1 MAKDAIL
8 NIIFGANTKEL
19 DKALDGATKRLRDT
33 AGKMNDLGKSL
44 SIGLT
49 APIAAFGA
57 IATKNAVDSAKAI
70 AQVEAAVQ
78 STGGAAG
85 RSVAQLE
92 EMAAGLQRISLYDD
106 DQILKEVTA
115 NLLTFTKVTG
125 TQFDKAQVAIL
136 NLSTRLGTDLTS
148 ASVQVGKALNDPIK
162 GVTALGRAG
171 VQFTAQQKEQIAAL
185 VESGDVAGAQTI
197 ILQELETQF
206 GGAAEAAANV
216 DPYTQLA
223 NEVGNLSEDFG
234 AIINDALKPFVGFVR
249 QVVDSIK
256 GWSDETKTTVLV
268 IGGLLAVLGPTLIA
282 VAGLINAY
290 TTIKGAL
297 LAAKTAQ
304 LGLNLSV
311 LANPYVAA
319 AAAVAVLVG
328 AMVLYKSETD
338 KARQAKEDFDN
349 VVAGKSGRSAM
360 DEAAK
365 ELTRLN
371 GELRDA
377 RVKYDNLRRAA
388 DAQGAVVTD
397 RTISQLAET
406 SKLVKELER
415 QQLAAQK
422 VYQTASKQ
430 EQQRIRDTKTLQD
443 NTTSQRDNTTATQGQ
458 IDTLDLLATAAK
470 TYDDILQN
478 RLEDIDAE
486 YKITGDLNTRIEQ
499 TADAYRDA
507 AIAAQRLGDVER
519 AKELKALMQ
528 GQGAVAPLT
537 PVAPG
542 QIANPAL
549 QGRGLVVNPADAART
564 AEAAAYAEQLAAI
577 DEIVVNLGQ
586 NMEAVGAQFGESLG
600 MLITGAEG
608 AEEALKATARAA
620 IDAAFN
626 AATALAIQAAGQTA
640 VGSGPAAAII
650 LPALITAGMG
660 LIKSV
665 FTNLVGLATGGLT
678 TGPML
683 AMIGDNPSGK
693 EAVIPFERMGEFL
706 QMAGAGQSNANVT
719 VTGRLQ
725 GRDLVISNERTTFN
739 RNRTKY

>member
-1 MAKDAIL
+1 
-8 NIIFGANTKEL
+8 
-19 DKALDGATKRLRDT
+19 
-33 AGKMNDLGKSL
+33 
-44 SIGLT
+44 
-49 APIAAFGA
+49 
-57 IATKNAVDSAKAI
+57 
-70 AQVEAAVQ
+70 
-78 STGGAAG
+78 
-85 RSVAQLE
+85 
-92 EMAAGLQRISLYDD
+92 MAAGLQRISLYDD

>member
-1 MAKDAIL
+1 
-8 NIIFGANTKEL
+8 
-19 DKALDGATKRLRDT
+19 
-33 AGKMNDLGKSL
+33 
-44 SIGLT
+44 
-49 APIAAFGA
+49 
-57 IATKNAVDSAKAI
+57 
-70 AQVEAAVQ
+70 VEAAVQ

>member
-1 MAKDAIL
+1 
-8 NIIFGANTKEL
+8 
-19 DKALDGATKRLRDT
+19 
-33 AGKMNDLGKSL
+33 
-44 SIGLT
+44 
-49 APIAAFGA
+49 
-57 IATKNAVDSAKAI
+57 
-70 AQVEAAVQ
+70 
-78 STGGAAG
+78 
-85 RSVAQLE
+85 
-92 EMAAGLQRISLYDD
+92 MAAGLQRISLYDD

-115 NLLTFTKVTG
+115 NLLTFTNVTG

-268 IGGLLAVLGPTLIA
+268 IGGLLAALGPTLIA
-282 VAGLINAY
+282 VGALINSY

>member
-1 MAKDAIL
+1 
-8 NIIFGANTKEL
+8 
-19 DKALDGATKRLRDT
+19 
-33 AGKMNDLGKSL
+33 
-44 SIGLT
+44 
-49 APIAAFGA
+49 
-57 IATKNAVDSAKAI
+57 
-70 AQVEAAVQ
+70 
-78 STGGAAG
+78 
-85 RSVAQLE
+85 
-92 EMAAGLQRISLYDD
+92 
-106 DQILKEVTA
+106 
-115 NLLTFTKVTG
+115 LLTFTKVTG

>member
-1 MAKDAIL
+1 
-8 NIIFGANTKEL
+8 
-19 DKALDGATKRLRDT
+19 
-33 AGKMNDLGKSL
+33 
-44 SIGLT
+44 
-49 APIAAFGA
+49 
-57 IATKNAVDSAKAI
+57 
-70 AQVEAAVQ
+70 
-78 STGGAAG
+78 
-85 RSVAQLE
+85 
-92 EMAAGLQRISLYDD
+92 MAAGLQRISLYDD

-115 NLLTFTKVTG
+115 NLLTFTNVTG
-125 TQFDKAQVAIL
+125 TEFDKAQVAIL

-171 VQFTAQQKEQIAAL
+171 VQFTAQQKELITTLA
-185 VESGDVAGAQTI
+185 ESGDVAGAQSI

-234 AIINDALKPFVGFVR
+234 AIINDAIKPFVGFVR
-249 QVVDSIK
+249 QVVDNIK

-304 LGLNLSV
+304 LGLNLSI

-319 AAAVAVLVG
+319 AAAVGVLVA

-338 KARQAKEDFDN
+338 KARKAKQDFDN
-349 VVAGKSGRSAM
+349 VVAGKSGRSVM

-371 GELRDA
+371 GELQTA
-377 RVKYDNLRRAA
+377 RTKYDNLKRAA
-388 DAQGAVVTD
+388 EAQGANITE
-397 RTISQLAET
+397 RTARLISET
-406 SKLVKELER
+406 AGLVKELER
-415 QQLAAQK
+415 QQVAAQK

-443 NTTSQRDNTTATQGQ
+443 NTTAQRDNTTATQGQ
-458 IDTLDLLATAAK
+458 IDTLDLLATASK
-470 TYDDILQN
+470 TYDDVLQN

-549 QGRGLVVNPADAART
+549 QGRGLIVNPADAART

-577 DEIVVNLGQ
+577 NEIVVNLGQ
-586 NMEAVGAQFGESLG
+586 NMQAVGAQFGESLG
-600 MLITGAEG
+600 MLMTGAEG
-608 AEEALKATARAA
+608 AEEALKATGRAA
-620 IDAAFN
+620 VDAAFN

-640 VGSGPAAAII
+640 VGSGPAAAIV
-650 LPALITAGMG
+650 LPALIAAGMG
-660 LIKSV
+660 LIKSL

-706 QMAGAGQSNANVT
+706 DMAGANQPSNVT
-719 VTGRLQ
+719 VTGRIS
-725 GRDLVISNERTTFN
+725 GRDIMLSNERSS
-739 RNRTKY
+739 RDRKRIR

>member
-1 MAKDAIL
+1 
-8 NIIFGANTKEL
+8 
-19 DKALDGATKRLRDT
+19 
-33 AGKMNDLGKSL
+33 
-44 SIGLT
+44 
-49 APIAAFGA
+49 
-57 IATKNAVDSAKAI
+57 
-70 AQVEAAVQ
+70 
-78 STGGAAG
+78 
-85 RSVAQLE
+85 
-92 EMAAGLQRISLYDD
+92 MAAGLQRISLYDD

-528 GQGAVAPLT
+528 GQQVAPTVT
-537 PVAPG
+537 PRIEAQ
-542 QIANPAL
+542 QIAIPAL
-549 QGRGLVVNPADAART
+549 NNKELQGTTQELGDIAEGFRT
-564 AEAAAYAEQLAAI
+564 AEEAAQSFGASVEQAIEQAAESMTI
-577 DEIVVNLGQ
+577 NFSKMLGQ
-586 NMEAVGAQFGESLG
+586 TLATGKGMEGLGRMVLNTLADLAVQVGEIAIGVGISIKGIRKSLETLNPAVA
-600 MLITGAEG
+600 LIAGI
-608 AEEALKATARAA
+608 ALVALGTYAK
-620 IDAAFN
+620 
-626 AATALAIQAAGQTA
+626 TALQSAGG
-640 VGSGPAAAII
+640 GSVPAFAQ
-650 LPALITAGMG
+650 
-660 LIKSV
+660 
-665 FTNLVGLATGGLT
+665 GGLT

-683 AMIGDNPSGK
+683 AMVGDNQSGK
-693 EAVIPFERMGEFL
+693 EAIIPFERMGEFL

>member
-365 ELTRLN
+365 ELSRLN
-371 GELRDA
+371 GELQTA
-377 RVKYDNLRRAA
+377 RTKYDNLKRAA
-388 DAQGAVVTD
+388 ESQGANVTE
-397 RTISQLAET
+397 RTARQIVET
-406 SKLVKELER
+406 SKLVTELER

-422 VYQTASKQ
+422 VYQNASKQ

-443 NTTSQRDNTTATQGQ
+443 NTTAQRDNTAGTQAQ
-458 IDTLDLLATAAK
+458 VDVLDLVAAAAK

-528 GQGAVAPLT
+528 GQGGVAPLT
-537 PVAPG
+537 PIAPG

-549 QGRGLVVNPADAART
+549 QGRGLIVNPADAART

-706 QMAGAGQSNANVT
+706 QMAGAGQSQNVV
-719 VTGRLQ
+719 VTGRISGNDILLTNDRAS
-725 GRDLVISNERTTFN
+725 RDRSRIRGF
-739 RNRTKY
+739 